1 MRGLLRVIV
10 LGVAGL
16 FAASVSALEHEA
28 DTRCAKLEK
37 RVLELSD
44 GAFVPTRE
52 PLLRDDKP
60 ERNFIWCLGLGF
72 AQFGEDE
79 PAKAVVLS
87 FGTEPDG
94 TVWLDFWEKRKKPFF
109 KWKTAEEE
117 H

>member
-10 LGVAGL
+10 LGVVGL
-16 FAASVSALEHEA
+16 FSASASALEHEA

-37 RVLELSD
+37 LVLELSG

-60 ERNFIWCLGLGF
+60 ERNFIWCLGLGH
-72 AQFGEDE
+72 AQLGKGE
-79 PAKAVVLS
+79 PVKAVILS

-94 TVWLDFWEKRKKPFF
+94 TVWLDFWEKRKEPFF
-109 KWKTAEEE
+109 RWKTAEEE